1 MERHAFRGKSTIVYL
16 IYEEKTNPKAQ
27 YEKQTTQRENALKCF
42 AYSCLVFCLC
52 LSLWRLSDLQIRTGK
67 KNRQKNKNK
76 LRQNVLH
83 SGVLL
88 LFVSVLF
95 SGDSGRG
102 SQICTFPWR
111 KKTVVQINET
121 KKGMRFTALEHEG
134 FSFFSVQIWD
144 PRISGEKMQTE
155 SKTRR
160 CKSLL
165 RTLVFVFF
173 ASFCGGWEWGWW
185 CVVCFYCFCSV
196 WLLLSKVQDAYT
208 GSNLLFPV

>member
-27 YEKQTTQRENALKCF
+27 YEKQTTQRENGLKCF

-121 KKGMRFTALEHEG
+121 KKETKKRNEIHST
-134 FSFFSVQIWD
+134 
-144 PRISGEKMQTE
+144 R
-155 SKTRR
+155 TRR
-160 CKSLL
+160 
-165 RTLVFVFF
+165 VFVFF
-173 ASFCGGWEWGWW
+173 CADLGSPNLWRKNANRKQNTKMQITLAHFGFCFFCVFLWGVGVRV
-185 CVVCFYCFCSV
+185 VVCCLF
-196 WLLLSKVQDAYT
+196 
-208 GSNLLFPV
+208 LLFLFCLVASQ

>member
-1 MERHAFRGKSTIVYL
+1 MRKNKSESTIW
-16 IYEEKTNPKAQ
+16 KTNNTK
-27 YEKQTTQRENALKCF
+27 RKCAKVLCIF
-42 AYSCLVFCLC
+42 VFFFVC

-67 KNRQKNKNK
+67 KNRKKNKNK

-111 KKTVVQINET
+111 KKTVVKIKNETRKET
-121 KKGMRFTALEHEG
+121 KKRNEIHSTRTRRVFV
-134 FSFFSVQIWD
+134 FFCADMGSPNLWRKNANRKQNTT
-144 PRISGEKMQTE
+144 KMQI
-155 SKTRR
+155 
-160 CKSLL
+160 
-165 RTLVFVFF
+165 TLAHFGFCFFF

-185 CVVCFYCFCSV
+185 CVVCFYCFYCCYCFCSV
-196 WLLLSKVQDAYT
+196 WLILSKVQDGYT